1 MNRSSLIASYLCNL
15 KHSHFI
21 VHMAFEGDNLYLKPA
36 ANEGV
41 SRRQWVVVLTL
52 ALQVHNYEYVCH
64 WLYVQDVSNFVLLHT
79 HGQEQP
85 PTHPHPHIPHTHLPQ
100 SSFHVL
106 G

>member
-41 SRRQWVVVLTL
+41 SRRHWVVVLTL

-64 WLYVQDVSNFVLLHT
+64 WLYVQDVSNLVLLHKS
-79 HGQEQP
+79 HHP
-85 PTHPHPHIPHTHLPQ
+85 PTHIHTPPTHTHPQ
-100 SSFHVL
+100 SFSL
-106 G
+106 QSKS